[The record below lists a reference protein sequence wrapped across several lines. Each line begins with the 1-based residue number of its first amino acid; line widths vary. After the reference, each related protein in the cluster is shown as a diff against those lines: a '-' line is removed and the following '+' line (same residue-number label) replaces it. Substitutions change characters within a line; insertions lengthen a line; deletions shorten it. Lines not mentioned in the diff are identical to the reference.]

1 MTSEHAY
8 APATAAGGNG
18 TGVMALPLFQDTNT
32 HLLVQEF
39 EYLEPRSVQDAVAML
54 AEHGELARPIA
65 GGTDILVQMKMERRE
80 PAYLVS
86 LARIPTL
93 RRISEAYGLE
103 LGATATIRAVARHPG
118 VRERYAALAESC
130 SAFSTVQ
137 IMVMG
142 TIGGNLCNASPAA
155 DTAPALLALDA
166 RARLVSTAGTREAAL
181 GAFFTGPGRTVLA
194 PGELLESV
202 HLPAPAVPAG
212 SAFLKVARVAAD
224 IAKVCVAVSLEREGE
239 RVRACRIALGSVA
252 PTPRRAPRAEVVL
265 SGERLSSAAIDDA
278 VRLAREEIQPISD
291 VRSTADY
298 RRQVAG
304 VLVADALRLAWRRAG
319 GEEVA

>member
-1 MTSEHAY
+1 MTSEHTFV
-8 APATAAGGNG
+8 PAALPGGNG
-18 TGVMALPLFQDTNT
+18 TAALALPLFQDTNT

-39 EYLEPRSVQDAVAML
+39 EYLEPRNVHEAVALL
-54 AEHGELARPIA
+54 AEHGERARPIA

-86 LARIPTL
+86 LARIPAL
-93 RRISEAYGLE
+93 RRIAEADGLE
-103 LGATATIRAVARHPG
+103 LGATATIRAVARHPD

-130 SAFSTVQ
+130 EAFSTVQ

-142 TIGGNLCNASPAA
+142 TVGGNLCNASPAA
-155 DTAPALLALDA
+155 DTAPALLALDG
-166 RARLVSTAGTREAAL
+166 RARLVSAAGAREVPL
-181 GAFFTGPGRTVLA
+181 DRFFTGPGRTALA

-202 HLPAPAVPAG
+202 FLPSPSPQNA

-224 IAKVCVAVSLEREGE
+224 IAKVCVAVGLERGDG

-252 PTPRRAPRAEVVL
+252 PTPRRAPRAEAALAGETL
-265 SGERLSSAAIDDA
+265 SPAAIDEA
-278 VRLAREEIQPISD
+278 VRLAREEIQPITD
-291 VRSTADY
+291 VRSTAEY
-298 RRQVAG
+298 RRHVAG
-304 VLVADALRLAWRRAG
+304 VLVGDALRLAWRRAG

>member
-1 MTSEHAY
+1 MTSEHTC
-8 APATAAGGNG
+8 APATATGGNG
-18 TGVMALPLFQDTNT
+18 TGVMTLPLFQDTNT

-86 LARIPTL
+86 LARIPAL
-93 RRISEAYGLE
+93 RRISEADGLE

-166 RARLVSTAGTREAAL
+166 RARLVSTAGTREVTL
-181 GAFFTGPGRTVLA
+181 SAFFTGPGRTVLA

-252 PTPRRAPRAEVVL
+252 PTPRRAPRAEAVL